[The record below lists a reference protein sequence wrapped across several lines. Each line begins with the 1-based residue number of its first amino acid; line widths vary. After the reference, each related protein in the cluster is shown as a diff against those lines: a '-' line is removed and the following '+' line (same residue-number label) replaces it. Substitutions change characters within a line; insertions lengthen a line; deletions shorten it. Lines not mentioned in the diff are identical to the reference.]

1 MCDPQQGTVA
11 LPVYPETGAPGA
23 GCVLESCLSCAA
35 VSARK
40 CEEFLWS
47 AWIAL
52 FDVAWD

>member
-1 MCDPQQGTVA
+1 MYVRK
-11 LPVYPETGAPGA
+11 LPILICT
-23 GCVLESCLSCAA
+23 A

-47 AWIAL
+47 ARIAL